1 MRPYGNYCEGAMI
14 DRVVAFRSFRLVAIS
29 SGATWLAT
37 LLWPDLAPAVKAISE
52 GLFWSV
58 AFVLATS
65 LATFNNTLRIF
76 DRIEDIVK
84 HDLSGLPPNQ
94 LDYLSGTIEKTEA
107 LTASLLVNS
116 LIVILA
122 GILYF
127 VIGAF
132 LSVPLPR
139 WLPDWIQMA
148 RPGLLGIAIRFGL
161 GVLATRILVI
171 QFQAIPPMVAFYK
184 FFTVDRHLAHSGL
197 GRKGSDQQEVSD
209 DSSSRSRM

>member
-1 MRPYGNYCEGAMI
+1 MTNRS
-14 DRVVAFRSFRLVAIS
+14 VAWRSLRFVAIG
-29 SGATWLAT
+29 SGASWVAILV
-37 LLWPDLAPAVKAISE
+37 WPDLAPAVKTISE

-76 DRIEDIVK
+76 DRIEEVVK
-84 HDLSGLPPNQ
+84 RDFRNLTQREHA
-94 LDYLSGTIEKTEA
+94 YLKKTINATEA
-107 LTASLLVNS
+107 LTAGLLVNS

-122 GILYF
+122 GITYF

-132 LSVPLPR
+132 LSVSLPR
-139 WLPDWIQMA
+139 WLPGWIQLA
-148 RPGLLGIAIRFGL
+148 RPDVIGIAIRFGL

-184 FFTVDRHLAHSGL
+184 FFTVDRHLPPNGIGDTIAHKREKADESCSG
-197 GRKGSDQQEVSD
+197 S
-209 DSSSRSRM
+209 